1 MENFENGSKEN
12 FDEDIKKLEELLERI
27 KVDMNSFLK
36 GENSRDIL
44 KRRFPELATSVGWE
58 YLNNKRRKK

>member
-1 MENFENGSKEN
+1 MENFENGNKEN
-12 FDEDIKKLEELLERI
+12 FDKDIKKLEELLKRI
-27 KVDMNSFLK
+27 KVDMSSFLK

-44 KRRFPELATSVGWE
+44 KRRFPGLATSVGWE